1 MTIERGYRTE
11 LTVGEVTVGRRDVE
25 MLEAIDAHGSMHAAA
40 DALGRSYARLQR
52 RIVELEDELGPLTER
67 HRGGADGGGTTITET
82 AQDLRR
88 RFERHQTALEGVASV
103 TESVLS
109 GTVVDREGELAT
121 VETDIGL
128 VVAVAPQ
135 EAEMVQVSVRS
146 DAVVLSDPGER
157 SQPGQTSFRNRF
169 EGTVERVEQGTSVA
183 QVRVGVDGTQG
194 RMGADGAALKGPRTD
209 EAALEALVTRASVDS
224 LGLEPGRPIVASF
237 KATAARAIPLEGVD
251 GSPADSH

>member
-11 LTVGEVTVGRRDVE
+11 LTVGEVTVDRRDVE

-82 AQDLRR
+82 ARDLRR

-109 GTVVDREGELAT
+109 GTVVEREGELAT
-121 VETDIGL
+121 VETEIGR
-128 VVAVAPQ
+128 VVAVAP
-135 EAEMVQVSVRS
+135 ADSKTVQVSVRS
-146 DAVVLSDPGER
+146 DAVVLSDPDDR
-157 SQPGQTSFRNRF
+157 SKPGLTSFRNRF
-169 EGTVERVEQGTSVA
+169 EGTVERVEQGTAVA
-183 QVRVGVDGTQG
+183 QIRVDVDGEQARTE
-194 RMGADGAALKGPRTD
+194 ADETR
-209 EAALEALVTRASVDS
+209 LEALVTRTSVDS
-224 LGLEPGRPIVASF
+224 LGLESGRPIVASF
-237 KATAARAIPLEGVD
+237 KATAARAIPLESVD
-251 GSPADSH
+251 DSLVD